1 MNLIDHPALDGGLEM
16 DRHRVREGVREEKR
30 EGGVDRRGD
39 WESSWGVNSQKPGG
53 ENG

>member
-39 WESSWGVNSQKPGG
+39 WESSCGG
-53 ENG
+53 EQPEARG